1 MKEVKELLGLKDK
14 KIKILKVTEEVI
26 KGKKIKVVVIKGV
39 TTKVKCPICNKY
51 TKSIHDE
58 LKPVN
63 LKFVKVAENECRLKV
78 IKRRFICHKC
88 KKRITE
94 DLELNNT
101 KRTVTNNLEIK
112 IRKDLLKA
120 NFNIKQ
126 ISEDNGV
133 SEDKV
138 RKILIEATE
147 GESKYITRLPA
158 IISIDEFKADTN
170 EGKYACIIN
179 DPIKKKP
186 LDVLPKRTKE
196 YLIKYF
202 LRIENKSNV
211 KIVIGDMYE
220 TYLVI
225 TKEMFPNAK
234 YVVDRFHFIR
244 YIMDA
249 VDNIRIRKQKEFGYN
264 SKEYKILKNK
274 KNVSLLRKYSNEI
287 DWYVYVT
294 RYQGNRKVKK
304 LPINIIN
311 EIFDISD
318 EIYRG
323 YQLKEMFLDIIKHAE
338 YDNVKEQLLAWCDLC
353 DESKI
358 QEFIDASNT
367 IENWIDNITYSFL
380 DKRYSNGYTEGL
392 NNKIKVIKRNAY
404 GYKNFYFF
412 RLRILYILN
421 GTLSGRSKKK

>member
-264 SKEYKILKNK
+264 SKEYKIFKNK

-338 YDNVKEQLLAWCDLC
+338 YDNVKEQLLAWGDLC

-380 DKRYSNGYTEGL
+380 GKRYSDGYTEGL